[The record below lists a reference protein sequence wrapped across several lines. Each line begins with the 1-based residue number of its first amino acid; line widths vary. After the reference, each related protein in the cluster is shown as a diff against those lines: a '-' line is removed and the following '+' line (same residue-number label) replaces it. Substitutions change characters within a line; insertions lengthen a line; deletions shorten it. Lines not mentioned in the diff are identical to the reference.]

1 MEWTWERLRLAK
13 EAMCQALKEKGLDA
27 FRFLAPDEEE
37 ASETVRAILV
47 VLFPYYAGVS
57 EGNLSMYCRGKDYHK
72 VVPDYLE
79 SVAEA
84 AKAQLGEELVCHA
97 YADTG
102 PFRDRYLVLR
112 GGLGVVGRSQMMINE
127 RYGTYFFV
135 GYMTL
140 NAPIEPDEA
149 VPFTNGIGCLDCG
162 RCVKACPGGAMR
174 EDGGFIPERCL
185 SGITQKKGEL
195 EDFEK
200 EILQKNGMIFGC
212 DVCQTVCPMNRNVPV
227 SSIKEFTEDRIDSL
241 DLKDLEGLS
250 RKGLER
256 KYPDRAFTWRGP
268 EVLRRNLRL
277 LGETEGKAE
286 GENGN

>member
-1 MEWTWERLRLAK
+1 VEWTLERLRLAK
-13 EAMCQALKEKGLDA
+13 EAMRQALREKGLEQ
-27 FRFLAPDEEE
+27 FRFLAPDEQE
-37 ASETVRAILV
+37 ASDAVRAILV

-79 SVAEA
+79 SVEA
-84 AKAQLGEELVCHA
+84 AAQSVLGEALVCRS

-112 GGLGVVGRSQMMINE
+112 AGLGVVGRSQMMIND
-127 RYGTYFFV
+127 RLGTYFFV

-140 NAPIEPDEA
+140 NAPVEPDET
-149 VPFTNGIGCLDCG
+149 VPFISGIGCLDCG

-174 EDGGFIPERCL
+174 EDGRFLPERCL

-195 EDFEK
+195 EAFEK
-200 EILQKNGMIFGC
+200 EILLKEHMIFGC
-212 DVCQTVCPMNRNVPV
+212 DVCQTVCPMNQGVMV
-227 SSIKEFTEDRIDSL
+227 SRIPEFTEGRIDSL
-241 DLKDLEGLS
+241 SMEDLEGLS
-250 RKGLER
+250 RKGFER

-277 LGETEGKAE
+277 LEEKRKQGRD
-286 GENGN
+286 